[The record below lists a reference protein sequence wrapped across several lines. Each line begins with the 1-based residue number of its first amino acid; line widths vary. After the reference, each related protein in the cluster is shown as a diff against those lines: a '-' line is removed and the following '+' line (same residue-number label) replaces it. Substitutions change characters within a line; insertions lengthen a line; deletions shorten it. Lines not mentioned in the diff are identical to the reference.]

1 MKREVA
7 MKRQLKRTRETSR
20 VGPEQ
25 LRYVA
30 VFACDFWGK
39 QTRNVGNF
47 DWCLLPKYDPVAGI
61 HSS

>member
-47 DWCLLPKYDPVAGI
+47 DWCTPRE
-61 HSS
+61 